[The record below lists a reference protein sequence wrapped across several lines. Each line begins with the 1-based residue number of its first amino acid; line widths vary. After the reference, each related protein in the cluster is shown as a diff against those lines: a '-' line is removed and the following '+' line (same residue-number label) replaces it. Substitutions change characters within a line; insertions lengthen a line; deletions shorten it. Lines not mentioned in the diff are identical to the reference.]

1 MCSGSQVAY
10 CPILGSSPRHQAAQP
25 SIFTFCIIRGNPCK
39 SVANLTKPQK
49 VECGSGPATPSR
61 IMRGFLP
68 SLRHRGR
75 GAMTASARQRSRRSA
90 AFAKAV
96 CRCVILRS
104 RLRNRCGGQQ
114 PFPLMEQEEEEEAAM
129 PGQPVRTR
137 ARFWKFPP
145 AIRSH
150 ESPAAA
156 GSAAIIRQSQ
166 ELSRFAEHTLRH
178 FVAPRNTKN
187 FPRCA
192 EPVDTETSLW
202 KNEEI

>member
-1 MCSGSQVAY
+1 MIS
-10 CPILGSSPRHQAAQP
+10 
-25 SIFTFCIIRGNPCK
+25 
-39 SVANLTKPQK
+39 
-49 VECGSGPATPSR
+49 
-61 IMRGFLP
+61 
-68 SLRHRGR
+68 
-75 GAMTASARQRSRRSA
+75 RSRT
-90 AFAKAV
+90 
-96 CRCVILRS
+96 
-104 RLRNRCGGQQ
+104 RNRCGGQQ

-187 FPRCA
+187 FTPCA
-192 EPVDTETSLW
+192 EPVDAETSLW
-202 KNEEI
+202 KNVEI

>member
-1 MCSGSQVAY
+1 
-10 CPILGSSPRHQAAQP
+10 
-25 SIFTFCIIRGNPCK
+25 
-39 SVANLTKPQK
+39 
-49 VECGSGPATPSR
+49 
-61 IMRGFLP
+61 
-68 SLRHRGR
+68 
-75 GAMTASARQRSRRSA
+75 MTASARQRPQRSA

-96 CRCVILRS
+96 CRFMILRS
-104 RLRNRCGGQQ
+104 QTRNRCGGQQ

-156 GSAAIIRQSQ
+156 GSAAIIWQSQ
-166 ELSRFAEHTLRH
+166 ELSRFAEHTFRY

-187 FPRCA
+187 PSRCA
-192 EPVDTETSLW
+192 EPVDDVTSLW
-202 KNEEI
+202 KNEENLE

>member
-1 MCSGSQVAY
+1 
-10 CPILGSSPRHQAAQP
+10 
-25 SIFTFCIIRGNPCK
+25 
-39 SVANLTKPQK
+39 
-49 VECGSGPATPSR
+49 
-61 IMRGFLP
+61 
-68 SLRHRGR
+68 
-75 GAMTASARQRSRRSA
+75 MTASARQRTRRSA

-96 CRCVILRS
+96 CRYMISRS
-104 RLRNRCGGQQ
+104 RTRNRCGGQQ

-166 ELSRFAEHTLRH
+166 EFSRFAEPTLRH

-187 FPRCA
+187 LARCA
-192 EPVDTETSLW
+192 EPVDAETSLW
-202 KNEEI
+202 KNVEI